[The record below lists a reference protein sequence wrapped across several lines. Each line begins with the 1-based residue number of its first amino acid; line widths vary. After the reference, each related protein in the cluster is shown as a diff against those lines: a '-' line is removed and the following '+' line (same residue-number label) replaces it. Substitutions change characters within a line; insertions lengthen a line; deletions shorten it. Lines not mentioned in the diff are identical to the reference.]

1 VTGRTIRRPHRGIR
15 RFFREPFDD
24 VVAAM
29 DAQVAQSSRPK
40 QALLIALF
48 AGAASWWVYVPV
60 HELLHALGCW
70 ATGGGVTELQIAPQ
84 YGGGVL
90 ARFLPFVVAAGGNYA
105 GRLSGFDTKGS
116 DLIYLATD
124 ALPFLLS
131 LFIGVPLL
139 KACARPGRPALLGA
153 AFVLALA
160 PFYSLPGDYYEMGS
174 VVTTRAIGVLRGAGN
189 PPPFAALRSDDL
201 VKLAGDLVARPGEF
215 HVRDGHDA
223 VIAAL
228 VIAVASGV
236 GAVLA
241 FATYA
246 AGARLAPGGRGGID
260 RPPTA

>member
-1 VTGRTIRRPHRGIR
+1 
-15 RFFREPFDD
+15 
-24 VVAAM
+24 M
-29 DAQVAQSSRPK
+29 DAQVAQAAHPK
-40 QALLIALF
+40 RALVIVLL
-48 AGAASWWVYVPV
+48 AGAVSWWVYVPV

-70 ATGGGVTELQIAPQ
+70 GTGGSVSELQIAPQ
-84 YGGGVL
+84 YGGAVL
-90 ARFLPFVVAAGGNYA
+90 ARFLPFVVGSGGDYA

-116 DLIYLATD
+116 DFIYLATD

-174 VVTTRAIGVLRGAGN
+174 TITTRVLAVFTGGGN

-201 VKLAGDLVARPGEF
+201 VKLVSDVVTRPGEF
-215 HVRDGHDA
+215 QVRSGRDA
-223 VIAAL
+223 VMAAL
-228 VIAVASGV
+228 VIAVGFVV
-236 GAVLA
+236 GTVLA

-246 AGARLAPGGRGGID
+246 AGARLTGR
-260 RPPTA
+260 R